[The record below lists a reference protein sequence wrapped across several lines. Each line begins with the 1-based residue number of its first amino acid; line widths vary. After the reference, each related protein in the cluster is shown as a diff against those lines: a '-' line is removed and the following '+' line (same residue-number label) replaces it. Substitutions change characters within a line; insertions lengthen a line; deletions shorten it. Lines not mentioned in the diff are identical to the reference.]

1 MSRDLLKYPITY
13 GEACE
18 ALQDAQEIYYEKY
31 KEHIGDTGGLALLLI
46 EQFIRNNKDAFEAY
60 TKKGLP
66 TKPSK

>member
-1 MSRDLLKYPITY
+1 MRNLLEYPITH

-18 ALQDAQEIYYEKY
+18 ALQDAQEIYYAKY
-31 KEHIGDTGGLALLLI
+31 SENIGGTGGLALLFV
-46 EQFIRNNKDAFEAY
+46 EQFIRNNKDAFEEY